1 MQITR
6 QADYAVR
13 AVLELAG
20 SNRLDRLTAEEI
32 ARRRAIPLAFLSKTL
47 GRLSEAGIVV
57 TQRGVKGGV
66 SLGRPASGISLLEV
80 VEAIDGPI
88 ALNECVLDEDAC
100 RWTGSCPVHNVWCS
114 LQHELRDRLAGT
126 TFQQLSRQQQKTEP
140 TALAA
145 GL

>member
-13 AVLELAG
+13 AVLELA
-20 SNRLDRLTAEEI
+20 SNGNKQRLTAEEI

-47 GRLSEAGIVV
+47 GRLSESGIVT

-66 SLGRPASGISLLEV
+66 SLGRPASEINLLEV
-80 VEAIDGPI
+80 VEVIDGPI
-88 ALNECVLDEDAC
+88 ALNECVLDEEAC
-100 RWTGSCPVHNVWCS
+100 RWTGTCPVHDVWCT
-114 LQHELRDRLAGT
+114 LQHSLRDQMAGMNFHQLA
-126 TFQQLSRQQQKTEP
+126 QQYKVEP
-140 TALAA
+140 AALAA

>member
-13 AVLELAG
+13 AVLELATND
-20 SNRLDRLTAEEI
+20 SAERLTAEEI

-47 GRLSEAGIVV
+47 GRLSDAGIVI

-66 SLGRPASGISLLEV
+66 SLGRPAHKINLLQV
-80 VEAIDGPI
+80 VEVIDGPI
-88 ALNECVLDEDAC
+88 ALNECVLDEEAC
-100 RWTGSCPVHNVWCS
+100 RWTGTCPVHDVWCS
-114 LQHELRDRLAGT
+114 LQHSLRDQMAEMDFRQLAQHRT
-126 TFQQLSRQQQKTEP
+126 VEP